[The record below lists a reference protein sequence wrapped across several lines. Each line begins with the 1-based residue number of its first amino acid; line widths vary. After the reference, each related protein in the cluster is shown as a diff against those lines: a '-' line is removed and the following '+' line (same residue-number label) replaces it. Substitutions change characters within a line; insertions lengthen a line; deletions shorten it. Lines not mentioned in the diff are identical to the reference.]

1 MFPFHFFDFFC
12 LLYKDLG
19 SDSSF
24 PWLIESTTFRTW
36 GGPQIVLLRRPREGK
51 RVRKETIANL
61 TRVNR
66 REKRTSSEV

>member
-1 MFPFHFFDFFC
+1 MAYRIDDIPN
-12 LLYKDLG
+12 L
-19 SDSSF
+19 
-24 PWLIESTTFRTW
+24 
-36 GGPQIVLLRRPREGK
+36 GGPQIVLPRRRREGK